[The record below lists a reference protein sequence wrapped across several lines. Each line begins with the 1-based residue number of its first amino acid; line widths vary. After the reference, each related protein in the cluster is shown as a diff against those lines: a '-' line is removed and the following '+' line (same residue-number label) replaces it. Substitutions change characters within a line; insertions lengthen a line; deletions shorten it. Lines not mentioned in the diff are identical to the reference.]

1 MLKSKDTKESTIT
14 IYTDG
19 ACSKNPGEGGIGIYL
34 KWKDTIK
41 TISGYLKHTTN
52 NQMELIAVIEA
63 LKAIKKENQ
72 TIIVYTD
79 SKYVK
84 DGLTLWLKNWKKNN
98 WKNSQK
104 EPVKNKNLWE
114 LLDYYTNLHT
124 VKFEWVKGHSTDEI
138 NNLVDKIARESIQNK
153 APVLDY
159 NTTTN

>member
-1 MLKSKDTKESTIT
+1 MPTLETKEESIIT

-19 ACSKNPGEGGIGIYL
+19 ACSKNPGEGGIGVYL
-34 KWKDTIK
+34 KWKDTVK

-72 TIIVYTD
+72 NIIVYTD

-104 EPVKNKNLWE
+104 EPVKNKNLWQ
-114 LLDYYTNLHT
+114 LLDHYTSLHQ
-124 VKFEWVKGHSTDEI
+124 VKFEWVKGHSTNEI

-153 APVLDY
+153 SPLLSYDN
-159 NTTTN
+159 NTL

>member
-1 MLKSKDTKESTIT
+1 MPTSKTNSESTII

-72 TIIVYTD
+72 KVIIYTD

-104 EPVKNKNLWE
+104 EPVKNKSLWE
-114 LLDYYTNLHT
+114 LLDYYTNLHQVT
-124 VKFEWVKGHSTDEI
+124 FEWVKGHSTNEI

-153 APVLDY
+153 FPILDY